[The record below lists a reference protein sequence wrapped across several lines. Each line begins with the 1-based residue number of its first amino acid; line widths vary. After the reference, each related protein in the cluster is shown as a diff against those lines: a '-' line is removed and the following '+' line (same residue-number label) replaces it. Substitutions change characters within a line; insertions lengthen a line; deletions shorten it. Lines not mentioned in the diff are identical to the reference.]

1 MTKSNLRCTR
11 HIKFWL
17 SFQITIDNPATK
29 QQYLFECN
37 RWLGRSEDDG
47 ELIRELPALGGKGDS
62 LPGRLKLFRL
72 LNTVLVISKPASLE
86 T

>member
-1 MTKSNLRCTR
+1 M
-11 HIKFWL
+11 
-17 SFQITIDNPATK
+17 
-29 QQYLFECN
+29 FECN

-72 LNTVLVISKPASLE
+72 LNTVLAISKPASLE